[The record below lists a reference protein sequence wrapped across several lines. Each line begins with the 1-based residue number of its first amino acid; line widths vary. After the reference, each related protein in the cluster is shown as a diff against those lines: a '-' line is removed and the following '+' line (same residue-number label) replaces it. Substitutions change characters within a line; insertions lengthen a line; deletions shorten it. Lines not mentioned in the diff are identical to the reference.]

1 MLLSH
6 KVGTDVNRS
15 AVFDLPKST
24 RGSCS
29 TEWKFKHVAAFEQ
42 PKKLKVPSYW
52 CYKAILLGCLQI
64 MNIILNNW
72 VIILFIHLLFTDIF
86 KHSCS
91 PIPSF

>member
-72 VIILFIHLLFTDIF
+72 VFILFIHILFIDIF
-86 KHSCS
+86 
-91 PIPSF
+91 